1 MKETESE
8 DQPAF
13 IAVDF
18 EELSSSPEKY
28 IQNLIASLGSPDE
41 RVRKYAFEVM
51 CELIDER
58 AVKIL
63 TGYLG
68 HKDNLVRYSVKKAL
82 EAIREKCPGRF
93 DAITDPAPAGAAY
106 KNYVFAVVLF
116 AVVFAL
122 TLTLL
127 ILFNK
132 PRGDNYL
139 QAVAERSGGGPLK
152 RPAADSFRAG
162 ANIIRFDEKG
172 APSIKINGFM
182 SSYNSI
188 KREAVVDLNPFGDSC
203 RVTFAEEIKVD
214 FLKGLKVE
222 IEAEILHN
230 DNINPVLLKARS
242 VKPAGGRQ

>member
-1 MKETESE
+1 MKEIESE

-18 EELSSSPEKY
+18 EELSSGPEQY
-28 IQNLIASLGSPDE
+28 IQNLITSLGSPDE

-51 CELIDER
+51 CELVDER

-93 DAITDPAPAGAAY
+93 DAVIDPAPAGAVY
-106 KNYVFAVVLF
+106 KNYTFAVVLF

-127 ILFNK
+127 IVFNK

-139 QAVAERSGGGPLK
+139 QSVAERSGGGTMK
-152 RPAADSFRAG
+152 RPSPAEVPAG
-162 ANIIRFDEKG
+162 ANVIKFDAKG
-172 APSIKINGFM
+172 APSIKISGFV

-203 RVTFAEEIKVD
+203 RVTFAEEMKVD
-214 FLKGLKVE
+214 FLKGSKIE

-242 VKPAGGRQ
+242 VKPAGRRQ

>member
-1 MKETESE
+1 MKEIESE

-18 EELSSSPEKY
+18 EELSSGPEQY
-28 IQNLIASLGSPDE
+28 IQNLITSLGSPDE

-51 CELIDER
+51 CELVDER

-93 DAITDPAPAGAAY
+93 AAVIDPPPAGAVY
-106 KNYVFAVVLF
+106 KNYTFAVILF
-116 AVVFAL
+116 AAVFAL

-139 QAVAERSGGGPLK
+139 QSVAERSGGGTMK
-152 RPAADSFRAG
+152 RPSMAEVPTG
-162 ANIIRFDEKG
+162 ANVIRFNEKG
-172 APSIKINGFM
+172 APSIKINGFV

-203 RVTFAEEIKVD
+203 RVTFAEEMKID
-214 FLKGLKVE
+214 FLKGSKVE

-242 VKPAGGRQ
+242 VKPAGRRQ

>member
-1 MKETESE
+1 MKETENE

-18 EELSSSPEKY
+18 EELSSGPEQY
-28 IQNLIASLGSPDE
+28 IQNLITSLGSPDE

-51 CELIDER
+51 CELADER

-68 HKDNLVRYSVKKAL
+68 HEDNLVRYSAKKAL

-93 DAITDPAPAGAAY
+93 DSVIDNIPAGAAY
-106 KNYVFAVVLF
+106 KNYIFGIILF
-116 AVVFAL
+116 TAVFAL

-139 QAVAERSGGGPLK
+139 QSVAERSGGGAVK
-152 RPAADSFRAG
+152 RNVEASSPAGINVIS
-162 ANIIRFDEKG
+162 FDEKG
-172 APSIKINGFM
+172 APSIKINGFV

-188 KREAVVDLNPFGDSC
+188 KREAVVDLNPFGDCC
-203 RVTFAEEIKVD
+203 RVIFAEETKVD
-214 FLKGLKVE
+214 FLKGSKIE

-242 VKPAGGRQ
+242 VKPAGGRR